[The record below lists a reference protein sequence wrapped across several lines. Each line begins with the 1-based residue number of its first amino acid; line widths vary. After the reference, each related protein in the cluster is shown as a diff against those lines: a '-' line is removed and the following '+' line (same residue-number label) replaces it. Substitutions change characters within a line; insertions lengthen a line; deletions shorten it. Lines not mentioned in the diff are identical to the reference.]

1 MLASYPL
8 AVRRL
13 RDFAISFLQIPPRDG
28 HPCLDGW
35 FRSLRSMGDL
45 HPLNA
50 YHYSTHQPG
59 LAAPQSTRV
68 SGKRKLCTQE
78 CVRHDR
84 TSVANAPYVEMKPL
98 RRKQ

>member
-13 RDFAISFLQIPPRDG
+13 RDFAINFLQIPPRDG

-59 LAAPQSTRV
+59 LAAPP
-68 SGKRKLCTQE
+68 LCARSSAIVALEHALSSDFPAIVLLFDGCIRRRRQ
-78 CVRHDR
+78 VR
-84 TSVANAPYVEMKPL
+84 
-98 RRKQ
+98 